1 MTANARKVYTKSTL
15 KELIWVDLTGR
26 SPPST
31 LPLTNLQYFESE
43 GSDY

>member
-1 MTANARKVYTKSTL
+1 MKANEQKVYTKSTL
-15 KELIWVDLTGR
+15 KELIWVDLTRR

-31 LPLTNLQYFESE
+31 LPLTDLQYFESE